1 MNIILLKTRSAA
13 LPSLPDAVYAELA
26 KILQSSGI
34 APMRNPVSC
43 GAHSQKR
50 NSNHSGPEHPVSQFG
65 KVIIYIEEHLAEQ
78 LNLEKLAGETE
89 LSKYQLIRRFRDET
103 GSTPWQFLIGRRI
116 ELAKELLENGTPPG
130 QAAAEA
136 GFYDQSHLTKIL
148 REETGL
154 TPKEYQEKFF
164 KNKN

>member
-1 MNIILLKTRSAA
+1 MKTKSLKIISTPLF
-13 LPSLPDAVYAELA
+13 SLPDTVYADLA

-34 APMRNPVSC
+34 APMRYPVTC
-43 GAHSQKR
+43 GARSQKR
-50 NSNHSGPEHPVSQFG
+50 SSSHSDAGHPVSQIG

-89 LSKYQLIRRFRDET
+89 LSKYQLIRHFRDET

-116 ELAKELLENGTPPG
+116 ELAKELLEKGNPPG
-130 QAAAEA
+130 RVAAEA
-136 GFYDQSHLTKIL
+136 GFYDQSHLTRIL

-154 TPKEYQEKFF
+154 TPKEYQVKFF
-164 KNKN
+164 RNKN